1 MFKKIHTFRV
11 KPKEDLLRAIED
23 YCESNGVTS
32 GAVISII
39 GSLEKASLN
48 FLKSLPANYIN
59 KQLDG
64 PMEIA
69 SAQGSVAKMDD
80 KTIVHIHVLVD
91 DENETRGGHLAEG
104 SIVFSTAEV
113 IIGELEHQ
121 LKRAKNDYTG
131 LFELVE

>member
-1 MFKKIHTFRV
+1 MFKKIHAFRI

-32 GAVISII
+32 GIVIGII

-59 KQLDG
+59 KQFDG

-80 KTIVHIHVLVD
+80 KIIVHIHVLVD
-91 DENETRGGHLAEG
+91 NENEIRGGHLVEG

-113 IIGELEHQ
+113 VIGELERQ
-121 LKRAKNDYTG
+121 LKRTKNDYTG